1 MYLAVSSMHTEIGD
15 NMVIATCGQL
25 QPFGCYNAVNAS
37 SQEVVKRLVEYAHY
51 DVELIYPTPGYPW
64 TPHDVLCGSVVS
76 TAPAAQ
82 WQYVC
87 RECLK
92 KAGYIW

>member
-1 MYLAVSSMHTEIGD
+1 
-15 NMVIATCGQL
+15 MVIVTCGQL
-25 QPFGCYNAVNAS
+25 QPFGCYNAVNAR
-37 SQEVVKRLVEYAHY
+37 SQEVAKLLGRYRNY
-51 DVELIYPTPGYPW
+51 DVDLIYPEPLYSW

-76 TAPAAQ
+76 AAQEAQ

-87 RECLK
+87 QECLK